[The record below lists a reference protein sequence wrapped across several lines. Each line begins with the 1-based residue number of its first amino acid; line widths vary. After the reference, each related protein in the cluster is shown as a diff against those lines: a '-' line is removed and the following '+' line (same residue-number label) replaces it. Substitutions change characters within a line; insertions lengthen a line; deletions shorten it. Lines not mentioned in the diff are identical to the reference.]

1 MFTISLT
8 EPWNTVCIQMYELQS
23 QTSAPVP
30 IKIKNYAL
38 ISPLRSRHCAPSH
51 SRIPTASIHQET
63 HSSSVTSSISSGGTV
78 SDFQASW
85 EIKSLQCVL
94 RLPQNSLPVVQARN
108 TSFRRHSGSI
118 LVRSLNHLHWL
129 NIGSSKQPF
138 EGNLFLSLVFVISFF
153 LSLTRGHGVWWEWKH
168 RLTGKSQLHF

>member
-1 MFTISLT
+1 MYTDVRIAITDFGTCAHKNQKLCLDLPFKITSLCTFTSLLVAFQLH
-8 EPWNTVCIQMYELQS
+8 P
-23 QTSAPVP
+23 
-30 IKIKNYAL
+30 
-38 ISPLRSRHCAPSH
+38 
-51 SRIPTASIHQET
+51 SIHQET